1 MRTADDQWD
10 ITSSVGA
17 TALAVAA
24 GRALETRRADRL
36 VDDPYAQRFVDAAG
50 TLSAAPR
57 DPDDAADPWVVQAG
71 YQGVRSRFFDEALTG
86 AGTTQVVLL
95 AAGLD
100 ARALRLPWPA
110 GTTVFEVD
118 QPKVLDFKDG
128 VVAGAGITPTAR
140 RVTVPVDLRHD
151 WPAALTAAGFDPDRP
166 TAWLAEG
173 LLPYLPADA
182 ERLLFERVH
191 ALSVPGSRIA
201 VEHFG
206 DQVER
211 IADDPSFREAAQEM
225 LHTTDVREL
234 FFAEPRAESC
244 DDWLRRHGWTVTARP
259 VREVAA
265 GYGRPLH
272 DTVTDTLGS
281 ATLLWADRP

>member
-10 ITSSVGA
+10 ISSSVGA

-24 GRALETRRADRL
+24 VRALETRRPDRL

-50 TLSAAPR
+50 TLSAVPQ
-57 DPDDAADPWVVQAG
+57 DPDDPADPWVVQAG

-128 VVAGAGITPTAR
+128 VVAEAGITPTAR
-140 RVTVPVDLRHD
+140 RITVPVALRHD
-151 WPAALTAAGFDPDRP
+151 WPAALTAAGFDPARP

-182 ERLLFERVH
+182 EQLLFERVH
-191 ALSVPGSRIA
+191 ALSAPGSRIA

-211 IADDPSFREAAQEM
+211 IADDPSFRVAAQEM
-225 LHTTDVREL
+225 LPGTDVREL
-234 FFAEPRAESC
+234 FFAEPRTEPC
-244 DDWLRRHGWTVTARP
+244 DAWLRRHGWTVTARTA
-259 VREVAA
+259 RDVAA
-265 GYGRPLH
+265 DYGRPLGG
-272 DTVTDTLGS
+272 TVVDILG
-281 ATLLWADRP
+281 ATTLLWADRP